1 VKDQYIV
8 DDFGH
13 TLAHVVEEAGELL
26 AALGK
31 TLRWGWASHNPEL
44 PIEQQESNIVWV
56 RRELD
61 DLKGAIAR
69 FEKVLNEDRL
79 P

>member
-1 VKDQYIV
+1 
-8 DDFGH
+8 
-13 TLAHVVEEAGELL
+13 
-26 AALGK
+26 
-31 TLRWGWASHNPEL
+31 
-44 PIEQQESNIVWV
+44 V